1 MMSSVDQQQPV
12 GGGPSAFSGAGVEL
26 LPGHSRNSSGTSHSG
41 SGSASGYG
49 SLNSHSQHSR
59 QSSSGELG
67 HFRYFSLNYQMSC
80 PFFVFKFVLLA
91 IWVLQRFFICLSRR
105 HVFCS
110 FVLCRFPSWPV
121 WSPRFSKL
129 RLSKRGGSGVPA
141 GPPANTPLSNNP
153 TALPADSFSDPVE
166 PVRCRSCSRVS
177 PLMWR
182 PLSPLSGRPTGG
194 PLIPSPDLLITPAA
208 AAAALLVS
216 GSALIPSHDSS
227 GGHSRYN
234 IIGLFFFVCFLLTW
248 LSSPRL
254 AFLGYDA

>member
-1 MMSSVDQQQPV
+1 M
-12 GGGPSAFSGAGVEL
+12 F
-26 LPGHSRNSSGTSHSG
+26 
-41 SGSASGYG
+41 
-49 SLNSHSQHSR
+49 LN
-59 QSSSGELG
+59 
-67 HFRYFSLNYQMSC
+67 
-80 PFFVFKFVLLA
+80 FVLLA
-91 IWVLQRFFICLSRR
+91 IWVFATLFDLFVSLACFFVL
-105 HVFCS
+105 
-110 FVLCRFPSWPV
+110 LCRFPSWPV

-153 TALPADSFSDPVE
+153 TALPVDSFSDPVE

-182 PLSPLSGRPTGG
+182 PLSPLSGRPTGV
-194 PLIPSPDLLITPAA
+194 PLIPSSDLLITPAA

-234 IIGLFFFVCFLLTW
+234 IK
-248 LSSPRL
+248 
-254 AFLGYDA
+254 GY